1 MLENIQIA
9 GYYLFLVACLA
20 LPSWRLSSLLRF
32 EDGPFE
38 ILYKFRKAIGVN
50 EDKFPANTIT
60 GIFTCT
66 ACFSV
71 WLGFLTWGL
80 AFIPFNYLLPFI
92 VVGNS
97 ASLYIILEDKVLK
110 DG

>member
-1 MLENIQIA
+1 MLENIQII
-9 GYYLFLVACLA
+9 GYYLFLVVCLS
-20 LPSWRLSSLLRF
+20 LPLWRLSSLLRF
-32 EDGPFE
+32 EDGPYE
-38 ILYKFRKAIGVN
+38 ILYKIRKLIGVDEN
-50 EDKFPANTIT
+50 KYPANTIT

-71 WLGFLTWGL
+71 WLGFAAWGL
-80 AFIPFNYLLPFI
+80 VLLPFTWLLPFI
-92 VVGNS
+92 VIGNS

>member
-9 GYYLFLVACLA
+9 GYYLFLVAILA
-20 LPSWRLSSLLRF
+20 LPLWRLSSLLRF

-38 ILYKFRKAIGVN
+38 ILFKFRKAIGIDEN
-50 EDKFPANTIT
+50 KYPANTVT

-71 WLGFLTWGL
+71 WLGFATWGL
-80 AFIPFNYLLPFI
+80 MFIPFETLLPFI